1 MNTFKSHY
9 ARLSVFNKFL
19 RILQRA
25 NIETP
30 IAMLYSSY
38 NILPIHLLFRS
49 QMLLLVCKFIFY
61 KELIPPAYHGYFTT
75 NQQVH
80 SHYTRSFNNLHLD
93 KFSRCIG
100 QRCVRYLAS
109 NKWSVLPN
117 SLEVKHSIHSF
128 QKETYAYL
136 MK

>member
-1 MNTFKSHY
+1 MLYGVELYMNTGTCKSHY
-9 ARLSVFNKFL
+9 ARLSVLNNKLL

-25 NIETP
+25 KIETP
-30 IAMLYSSY
+30 NTMLYSFY

-75 NQQVH
+75 NQHVH
-80 SHYTRSFNNLHLD
+80 GHYRSMRSFNNLHLD

-109 NKWSVLPN
+109 
-117 SLEVKHSIHSF
+117 
-128 QKETYAYL
+128 KEWNV
-136 MK
+136 